1 MSAKQETMRVLR
13 LATLIAVCLAVT
25 ACGTTTATTPTPAPA
40 STAATATSATVASR
54 HVCGS
59 DQRRANLDALHRC
72 PPRNRHGIDSGQ
84 RRGASSASQDGH
96 AAAATTLVVDSDNS
110 TPATTPRSSSSAAT
124 CPPRLSAPAGRHG
137 SIVFG
142 PDGAIAADQSQIQV
156 DLSKLSSDESRR
168 DNFIKGSTLQT
179 SRFPNATF
187 VPTRDPGPTHA
198 AADRRSSHVSAA
210 RRPDRP
216 RRHQARDLAGDRSVR
231 PAQRERQRHHQRQHQ
246 RLRHDP
252 AQSRP
257 RAEHPGRPDPGAG
270 VSTPTRQRRLTQL
283 ACWLSSR

>member
-40 STAATATSATVASR
+40 STAATATSATVASGTSVAPTSAAPTSTPSTAVR
-54 HVCGS
+54 PATDTAS
-59 DQRRANLDALHRC
+59 TPA
-72 PPRNRHGIDSGQ
+72 SGA
-84 RRGASSASQDGH
+84 GASSASKTAT

-110 TPATTPRSSSSAAT
+110 HASYHAQEQ
-124 CPPRLSAPAGRHG
+124 LAGRNLPSEAVGTSKGVTG

-179 SRFPNATF
+179 GRYPNATF
-187 VPTRDPGPTHA
+187 VPKETQGLPTPLPTDGEVTFQLHGDLTVHGVTKPVTWQVTAQFTGDSVTGNATTNVNISDFGMAPPKAGP
-198 AADRRSSHVSAA
+198 
-210 RRPDRP
+210 
-216 RRHQARDLAGDRSVR
+216 
-231 PAQRERQRHHQRQHQ
+231 
-246 RLRHDP
+246 
-252 AQSRP
+252 
-257 RAEHPGRPDPGAG
+257 
-270 VSTPTRQRRLTQL
+270 
-283 ACWLSSR
+283 C